1 MLVSSLT
8 KKAVIWMVVCLS
20 KQLSVSSKAV
30 IYLVVCVG
38 KQLKNVTKLSSG
50 WCLCWYAAEV
60 TKLTAG
66 YLCVLVSS
74 EVTKLSAG
82 YLCVLVSS
90 IRNKAVIWMVV
101 CAGKQLREQ
110 ISNLNVCLSCKR
122 CHLDSCLPW

>member
-38 KQLKNVTKLSSG
+38 KQLKYVTKLSAG

-74 EVTKLSAG
+74 EVTKLSAEC
-82 YLCVLVSS
+82 LSVLVSS
-90 IRNKAVIWMVV
+90 ISNKADSWIFV
-101 CAGKQLREQ
+101 CVGKQHKEQ
-110 ISNLNVCLSCKR
+110 GCNLDGCLCWKAA
-122 CHLDSCLPW
+122 

>member
-1 MLVSSLT
+1 MY
-8 KKAVIWMVVCLS
+8 LS

-38 KQLKNVTKLSSG
+38 KQLKYVTKLS
-50 WCLCWYAAEV
+50 
-60 TKLTAG
+60 AG

-74 EVTKLSAG
+74 EVTKLSAE
-82 YLCVLVSS
+82 CSSVLVSS